1 MADWNAG
8 RPGTN
13 FRAALGATC
22 LQVYVTSDSAIRA
35 HAIIPLALFEAI
47 RLLDLPTD
55 DGLGEFHDEFE
66 AKRLGTNRAVAAQIT
81 RYAALVQSGK
91 RVDAEEVA
99 AVMRLAGRRADA
111 RLVFADAGR
120 RAGRMG
126 AVEVS
131 QLLRLG
137 RRALPFGREAMGLA
151 LARRAAA
158 QVFGVRVVREAN
170 GVVAASM
177 EDPVA
182 IRATPDGAACG
193 FFGSGVAELL
203 RTFTR
208 FDGALLH
215 VSCRGRGDRDCR
227 WRTGLPTEE

>member
-1 MADWNAG
+1 MAHWNPR

-13 FRAALGATC
+13 LRAVLGAIC
-22 LQVYVTSDSAIRA
+22 LQVHVTSDSAIRA

-55 DGLGEFHDEFE
+55 DGLGEFHHDFE

-81 RYAALVQSGK
+81 RYAALVRSGK
-91 RVDAEEVA
+91 RLDREEVT
-99 AVMRLAGRRADA
+99 AVLRLAGRRADA
-111 RLVFADAGR
+111 GLVFAEAGR
-120 RAGRMG
+120 RAGRMS
-126 AVEVS
+126 AAEVS
-131 QLLRLG
+131 KLLQLV
-137 RRALPFGREAMGLA
+137 RRALPLGREAVGLA

-158 QVFGVRVVREAN
+158 TVFAVQLAREAD

-177 EDPVA
+177 DDPVA
-182 IRATPDGAACG
+182 IRATPGGAACA